1 MSSMTCLC
9 SPFRYDKAMEW
20 DHQYGNYKR
29 LFDHMNSKPDLN
41 VEAKFG
47 TLSDYF
53 AAVAEEAGVTQG
65 LPLNGEFPT
74 LSGDFFTYSDRLV
87 NVQSTDDLHSEVG

>member
-1 MSSMTCLC
+1 
-9 SPFRYDKAMEW
+9 MEW

-29 LFDHMNSKPDLN
+29 LFDHMNSKSELN

-53 AAVAEEAGVTQG
+53 AAVAYESGVSQG
-65 LPLNGEFPT
+65 LPLDGDFPT
-74 LSGDFFTYSDRLV
+74 LSGDFFTYSDRLD
-87 NVQSTDDLHSEVG
+87 SWCGTESFPSS